1 LQLHNAL
8 ETELRCQACPSCVA
22 ECAAGRIQNR
32 GAATAAAT
40 AAAVAADCFEGKEE
54 K

>member
-8 ETELRCQACPSCVA
+8 ETKLRCQACPSCVA

-40 AAAVAADCFEGKEE
+40 AAVATGCFEGKEE